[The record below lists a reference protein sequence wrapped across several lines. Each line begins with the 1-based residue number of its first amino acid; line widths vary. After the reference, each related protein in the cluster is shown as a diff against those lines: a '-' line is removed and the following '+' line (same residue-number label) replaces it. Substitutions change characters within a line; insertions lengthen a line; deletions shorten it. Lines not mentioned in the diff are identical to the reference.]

1 MNTYEVSVII
11 PCYNYGQ
18 YLSDAIESV
27 LHQEGSCPT
36 FEIIVVNDHSSEAA
50 TLSVLDRWKNA
61 EGPIRV
67 IDNRGEHGIGAARNL
82 GVEVARGEWLAFL
95 DADDVWLPEALA
107 ARWKALEGFPEA
119 QWISADFLVWQE
131 DGSRDTKGYFESGA
145 LSSRLLSAAYR
156 DNKVLQLRKP
166 VSEFLQTSLAWTGV
180 VMVKR
185 SLLKELGGFETKLK
199 RAQDL
204 HMWARLA
211 LEADFHFVPKPVAL
225 YRQHP
230 ASVTHED
237 QAPEVWS
244 IRAYSML
251 LGNPNFSAFQS
262 ELKRKLAFY
271 HGQNS
276 HFHRKRSQKWKALQ
290 AAAMAVCF
298 DPARLILW
306 RNLVAACLL
315 RK

>member
-1 MNTYEVSVII
+1 MSTYEVSVII

-27 LHQEGSCPT
+27 LHQEGPCPT
-36 FEIIVVNDHSSEAA
+36 VEIIVVNDHSSEAV
-50 TLSVLDRWKNA
+50 TLSVLDRWKNS

-67 IDNRGEHGIGAARNL
+67 IDNHGEHGIGAARNL
-82 GVEVARGEWLAFL
+82 GVEAARGEWLAFL
-95 DADDVWLPEALA
+95 DADDVWLPDALA
-107 ARWKALEGFPEA
+107 ARWKVLEDFSEA
-119 QWISADFLVWQE
+119 QWVSADFFVWQE
-131 DGSRDTKGYFESGA
+131 DGSSDTKGHFESGA
-145 LSSRLLSAAYR
+145 LSSQLLGAAYR
-156 DNKVLQLRKP
+156 DNRVLRLRKP
-166 VSEFLQTSLAWTGV
+166 VAEFLQTSLAWTGV

-204 HMWARLA
+204 HMWVRLA
-211 LEADFHFVPKPVAL
+211 VEADFHFVPKPVAL

-230 ASVTHED
+230 ASVSRED
-237 QAPEVWS
+237 QAPDVWS

-251 LGNPNFSAFQS
+251 LGHPNFSEFQS
-262 ELKRKLAFY
+262 HVKRKLAFY

-276 HFHRKRSQKWKALQ
+276 HFHRQRSQRWQALQ
-290 AAAMAVCF
+290 SAAMAVRY
-298 DPARLILW
+298 DLARPSLW
-306 RNLVAACLL
+306 RNLIAACLL